1 MGLLHKDHY
10 LFPVIALLIAFL
22 SVSNPLTAFAED
34 PSEPELSESLLF
46 MDISIASKFVQKESE
61 APGIVSVLHSKQIR
75 SYGWLSVNDILQKQP
90 GFTLSR
96 DYDRTTVSS
105 RGLLEGWNN
114 NHLLFLVDGVPFNDN
129 LYGTAYTGSI
139 TPLFFVH
146 SIEIIRGPGS
156 ALYGSNATN
165 GVINLKTLTAYDLEE
180 KSSIRVRTGDKG
192 NRIYDVITGKAGDKF
207 CLVAGFSGSQTD
219 GNEYDSYDASG
230 RRSASGDLLKFRTN
244 DSKESTYGFVKL
256 DGNGSLS
263 GLSIQYHTQ
272 AWDFETGHGWIFQIP
287 DFVESMKE
295 SRQMLVLQYTPLTA
309 NAVSQEYVIRYQKH
323 AIDWNQRYMPNG
335 TPGYPAGLWEYL
347 NTKAEDVF
355 SRVQFAYK
363 APDKASIVA
372 GVEGTIFMY
381 SGDHEHYSNVD
392 INTGGTMLPTADN
405 SMVALKPW
413 LEYINNNP
421 LVNYAPYVQFV
432 SGSLLGEKL
441 KLTAGVRY
449 DCEMFTY
456 TDIADANIRK
466 SKSFNQT
473 NPRIA
478 LVYLPRWDLSFK
490 ALSAM
495 AFRAPSPTELFGAN
509 TYSLA
514 SNINDLKP
522 EIVTTSELSAD
533 WQVAKNAIWK
543 VNGFHT
549 KYENQIA
556 YSGTNNLSANI
567 YTLTTVGVETELNY
581 SYRKASGFLNYA
593 YAQRQDEEIIDPTVS
608 TSRTTLTWVPAHS
621 VNAGIVYEFPKIT
634 ASLQGHYQGEVLRRA
649 SDMTSLA
656 NAALRP
662 DKIDPWV
669 SVDLNCIYQVVSN
682 VTLELKATN
691 LFDQNIILI
700 KNHDFPFDYLQEGRR
715 LMASLQVT
723 F

>member
-1 MGLLHKDHY
+1 MTLRNNHTLS
-10 LFPVIALLIAFL
+10 ALCCVFIMALGMAMPHTAL
-22 SVSNPLTAFAED
+22 TEENAVTDNPET
-34 PSEPELSESLLF
+34 LLF
-46 MDISIASKFVQKESE
+46 MEISIASKFMQKESE
-61 APGIVSVLHSKQIR
+61 APSIVSVIPAKQLR
-75 SYGWLSVNDILQKQP
+75 SYGWLSVNDVLQKQP

-114 NHLLFLVDGVPFNDN
+114 NHLLFLVDGVPFNDD
-129 LYGTAYTGSI
+129 LYGTAYTGDI
-139 TPLFFVH
+139 TPLFFVN

-165 GVINLKTLTAYDLEE
+165 GVINLKTLTVNDLDE
-180 KSSIRVRTGDKG
+180 KSSVRVRAGDHG
-192 NRIYDVITGKAGDKF
+192 TRIYDVITGKAGGK
-207 CLVAGFSGSQTD
+207 CSLVAGFSGSQTD
-219 GNEYDSYDASG
+219 GNEYDSCDASG
-230 RRSASGDLLKFRTN
+230 RTDASGNLQKFRTN
-244 DSKESTYGFVKL
+244 DSRDSTYGFVKL

-263 GLSIQYHTQ
+263 GLSVQYHTQ

-287 DFVESMKE
+287 DFAESMKE
-295 SRQMLVLQYTPLTA
+295 SRQMLALQYNPVA
-309 NAVSQEYVIRYQKH
+309 VNALSQEYVVRYQRH

-347 NTKAEDVF
+347 NTKAEDLF
-355 SRVQFAYK
+355 SRVQFTYK
-363 APDKASIVA
+363 APNKASIVA
-372 GVEGTIFMY
+372 GVEGTVFMY

-392 INTGGTMLPTADN
+392 INTGGTLLPTTDN
-405 SMVALKPW
+405 SMMGLKPW
-413 LEYINNNP
+413 LEYIKNNP
-421 LVNYAPYVQFV
+421 LINYAPYIQFV
-432 SGSLLGEKL
+432 SGSLLGDTL

-449 DCEMFTY
+449 DCEMFSY
-456 TDIADANIRK
+456 TDIADANMKK

-490 ALSAM
+490 ALCAM

-522 EIVTTSELSAD
+522 EIVTTSELASD
-533 WQVAKNAIWK
+533 WQVTKNIIWK
-543 VNGFHT
+543 INGFHT
-549 KYENQIA
+549 RYENQIA

-567 YTLTTVGVETELNY
+567 YTLTTVGLETELNY
-581 SYRKASGFLNYA
+581 SYRKISGFLNYS
-593 YAQRQDEEIIDPTVS
+593 YAQRQDEEIIDPTVAMS
-608 TSRTTLTWVPAHS
+608 KTTLTWVPTHS
-621 VNAGIVYEFPKIT
+621 INAGIAYELSRLT
-634 ASLQGHYQGEVLRRA
+634 SSLQGHYQGEVLRRS
-649 SDMTSLA
+649 SDMVSTT

-662 DKIDPWV
+662 DKIAPWV
-669 SVDLNCIYQVVSN
+669 SVDLNCIYQVVPN

-691 LFDQNIILI
+691 LFDQSITLI
-700 KNHDFPFDYLQEGRR
+700 KNHDFPFDYQQEGRR
-715 LMASLQVT
+715 LLASIQVT